1 MEIRT
6 SVRRVVEFLLRS
18 GDIDNRKAAS
28 KPDAMLEG
36 GRIHRLIQRSMGT
49 NYYAEVSLYHSVPTP
64 NYDIIIEGRA
74 DGIIFSD
81 GDTVIESDCVK
92 NIATKA
98 TAPKGAMDLSSY
110 ELIDM
115 SQEQLRDIT
124 PNLRVTIDEI
134 KGTYRDVRRMK
145 KEEDVHLAQAKC
157 YAYIYSLQNSLDSI
171 GVRITYCNMDTEELR
186 YFHFDYTFD
195 ELSDWFN
202 ELMEEYRKWT
212 DFEYEWKMS
221 RTASIKEMDF
231 PFDYRDGQKDLVTY
245 VYRTIYHRRKL
256 FIEAPT
262 GVGKTVA
269 TVFPSLKAM
278 GENMGE
284 RIFYLTAK
292 TITRTVAEQA
302 LSILRE
308 QGLKLKSVT
317 LTAKDKIC
325 MLDEADCN
333 PVACEFAKGHYDRIN
348 EALFDILTNVD
359 NLSREEITRYA
370 VKYRVCPFE
379 LSLDIALFADMVIC
393 DYNYLFDPH
402 AYLRRF
408 FCEGV
413 REDYTFLID
422 EAHNLVDRGRE
433 MYSAVLFK
441 EEFLRMKNLVKD
453 YDEKMAKA
461 FEGCNKEMLQLKRES
476 EGEYR
481 ILSEIDYGPLVRR
494 VLRLSSLIE
503 DYMEEHEDSPIR
515 KELLLFYFE
524 VMHFLF
530 INDNLDENYVVFT
543 DFSDDNSFF
552 IKLFNVNPAK
562 NLRDCMNR
570 GRSTILFSAT
580 LLPIEYFKNLLGA
593 SEGDYEVYAKSIF
606 DPKKRGLFIATD
618 VTSKYTRRNMDEYS
632 RIASY
637 IHRVRQAHPGNYL
650 TFFPSFAF
658 MKNVAEI
665 YIEDYGD
672 DNLLI
677 QNSGMREEERE
688 EFLSHFEAGEDNFV
702 MGMCVLGGIFSEGI
716 DLKEDR
722 LIGTIIV
729 GTGLPMVCNEREIL
743 KKHFSQEGEN
753 GYDYAYKFPGM
764 NKVLQ
769 AAGRVIRTT
778 EDVGVVVLLDERFM
792 ENSYLRMFPRE
803 WSNYVR
809 IDIESVNSFIDAFW
823 SKISE
828 K

>member
-1 MEIRT
+1 MEFI
-6 SVRRVVEFLLRS
+6 LRS
-18 GDIDNRKAAS
+18 GDIDNRKGAS

-36 GRIHRLIQRSMGT
+36 GRIHRLIQRSMGV
-49 NYYAEVSLYHSVPTP
+49 NYFAEVSLCHSINTP
-64 NYDIIIEGRA
+64 NYDILIEGRA
-74 DGIIFSD
+74 DGIIFTD
-81 GDTVIESDCVK
+81 GDTVIEADSVK
-92 NIATKA
+92 AISTKA
-98 TAPKGAMDLSSY
+98 SMVKETEDLSSY
-110 ELIDM
+110 SLLDM
-115 SQEQLRDIT
+115 SGEELRDIS
-124 PNLRVTIDEI
+124 PNIKVTIDEI
-134 KGTYRDVRRMK
+134 KGTYRDVGRMK
-145 KEEDVHLAQAKC
+145 KEETVHLAQAKC
-157 YAYIYSLQNSLDSI
+157 YAYIYSLHNSLKTI
-171 GVRITYCNMDTEELR
+171 GVRITYCNMDSEALK
-186 YFHFDYTFD
+186 YFHFDYTFEELSEWFD
-195 ELSDWFN
+195 EL
-202 ELMEEYRKWT
+202 MAEYRKWT
-212 DFEYEWKMS
+212 DFEYEWKMK
-221 RTASIKEMDF
+221 RTASIKKVEF
-231 PFDYRDGQKDLVTY
+231 PFEYRDGQKDLVTY

-262 GVGKTVA
+262 GVGKTMA
-269 TVFPSLKAM
+269 TIFPSIKAM

-302 LSILRE
+302 LSILRK
-308 QGLKLKSVT
+308 QSLQLKSVT

-333 PVACEFAKGHYDRIN
+333 PVACEFAKGHFDRIN
-348 EALFDILTNVD
+348 EALFDILTNSD

-370 VKYRVCPFE
+370 IKYRVCPFE

-408 FCEGV
+408 FADGV

-433 MYSAVLFK
+433 MYSAVLVK
-441 EEFLRMKNLVKD
+441 EDFLRMKNLTKD
-453 YDEKMAKA
+453 FDDKLSKA
-461 FEGCNKEMLQLKRES
+461 FEACNKEMLQLKRES
-476 EGEYR
+476 EGECQV
-481 ILSEIDYGPLVRR
+481 LSEIDYGPLVRR
-494 VLRLSSLIE
+494 VLRLSSMIE

-515 KELLLFYFE
+515 KELLFFYFE

-543 DFSDDNSFF
+543 DFRDDNSFF
-552 IKLFNVNPAK
+552 IKLFNVNPSK

-570 GRSTILFSAT
+570 GRSSILFSAT

-593 SEGDYEVYAKSIF
+593 SEEDYEVYARSVF
-606 DPKKRGLFIATD
+606 DPAKRGLFIATD
-618 VTSKYTRRNMDEYS
+618 VTSKYTRRNIDEYS

-637 IHRVRQAHPGNYL
+637 IHRVVESHAGNYL
-650 TFFPSFAF
+650 VFFPSFAF
-658 MKNVAEI
+658 MQNVADI
-665 YIEDYGD
+665 YIDEYGD
-672 DNLLI
+672 EGLLI
-677 QNSGMREEERE
+677 QNSGMKEEQRE
-688 EFLSHFEAGEDNFV
+688 EFLSRFEEKSENSV
-702 MGMCVLGGIFSEGI
+702 LGMCVLGGIFSEGI
-716 DLKEDR
+716 DLKKDR

-743 KKHFSQEGEN
+743 KKHFNSEGEN

-778 EDVGVVVLLDERFM
+778 EDIGVVILLDERFM

-803 WSNYVR
+803 WSNFVPANIETINSC
-809 IDIESVNSFIDAFW
+809 IDSFW
-823 SKISE
+823 RKISE